1 MPASTSTTRTRKP
14 AATASVPVSLEKSAT
29 FVSLV
34 KKEVPV
40 IPVSVTASEVSST
53 VAVVASKKR
62 GRPVG
67 SSGPRKVSEV
77 TLASTQV
84 LSERNGVFLLAVN
97 GEGRQVRIRLGSVSA
112 MREVA
117 ASLQQEISLLC
128 MF

>member
-1 MPASTSTTRTRKP
+1 MTTSTRTRKP
-14 AATASVPVSLEKSAT
+14 VAVAVPVNLEKSAT

-34 KKEVPV
+34 KKEAPV
-40 IPVSVTASEVSST
+40 IPVSDIVASVSSE
-53 VAVVASKKR
+53 AVVLAPKRR

-84 LSERNGVFLLAVN
+84 LSERNGVFLLAIDA
-97 GEGRQVRIRLGSVSA
+97 GGRQVRIRLGSVSA

>member
-1 MPASTSTTRTRKP
+1 MTTSTTRTRKP
-14 AATASVPVSLEKSAT
+14 ATASVGVSLEKSAT

-34 KKEVPV
+34 KKETPV
-40 IPVSVTASEVSST
+40 IPVSDTVAAVSST
-53 VAVVASKKR
+53 VAVVAPKRR

-67 SSGPRKVSEV
+67 STGPRKVSEV

>member
-1 MPASTSTTRTRKP
+1 MTTSTTTRNRKP
-14 AATASVPVSLEKSAT
+14 AAIASVGVSLEKSAT

-40 IPVSVTASEVSST
+40 IPVSDT
-53 VAVVASKKR
+53 VAVVASKRR

-67 SSGPRKVSEV
+67 STGPRKVSEV